1 MGVELREQA
10 REALGDKFDIRLF
23 HDTVLGSG
31 PVPLSKL
38 AENIDAMVRVQ
49 GLEG

>member
-1 MGVELREQA
+1 
-10 REALGDKFDIRLF
+10 LGDKFDIRLF

-31 PVPLSKL
+31 PVPLNKL

-49 GLEG
+49 GSEG